1 MELLYMVY
9 KIGPDAAGTPSPH
22 FIHSLHLDPQF
33 QQAVLMALRITFMD
47 LQTLLMHDKD
57 GFINRKYKGNP
68 KMIDPEMHWKIDDHN
83 SDSGTQMDFEHDL
96 CVCVAQ
102 RALFDALNHV
112 AEIQHICYSTG
123 KFDYEQF
130 DLTNESNEV

>member
-1 MELLYMVY
+1 
-9 KIGPDAAGTPSPH
+9 
-22 FIHSLHLDPQF
+22 
-33 QQAVLMALRITFMD
+33 MD

-57 GFINRKYKGNP
+57 GFINRKYEGNP
-68 KMIDPEMHWKIDDHN
+68 KMDDPEMNWRIKDEDIEHRTRK
-83 SDSGTQMDFEHDL
+83 DFRRDL

-112 AEIQHICYSTG
+112 SQIQHICYSTG

-130 DLTNESNEV
+130 IGV